1 MAGEPDLAIGDSNE
15 WVAYLQQ
22 LLEHNGLP
30 TTADGHFGDVTR
42 EQVLKFQDQ
51 RGLPATGAVDAL
63 TWSHLTGEAG
73 PHVF

>member
-1 MAGEPDLAIGDSNE
+1 MAGEPELAIGDSNE

-30 TTADGHFGDVTR
+30 TTADGYFGDVTKR
-42 EQVLKFQDQ
+42 LVEQFQQDK
-51 RGLPATGAVDAL
+51 GLPVTGAVDST

-73 PHVF
+73 PHVY

>member
-22 LLEHNGLP
+22 LLEHNGLSTP
-30 TTADGHFGDVTR
+30 ADGYFGDQTR
-42 EQVLKFQDQ
+42 QVLERFQQ
-51 RGLPATGAVDAL
+51 ERGLPVTGTADAL

-73 PHVF
+73 PHPY